1 MKVAIVQ
8 QILPHYRIPFFTAL
22 HRTLAERGV
31 DLRLIYGQEAP
42 GATPR
47 TVPLEAPWAERIQN
61 RYVRVGRK
69 QLVWQPCLSSTRK
82 TDLVIVGN
90 ANRSLV
96 NYVILASRL
105 ITKRFRLA
113 FWTHGR
119 NFRSTEKDRLAEV
132 FKQKMARAA
141 DWWFAYTERSAKI
154 MRSQGVPAE
163 KITVVNNAFDT
174 DELAAA
180 TRMLDPSELART
192 RAELGID
199 ADAPVVVFCGGLRPE
214 KDIGFVLKACELA
227 RKRVPSLHLVVIGDG
242 PDESKVKAA
251 AARNP
256 WIHAVG
262 PVFKADRVRYFAISE
277 AVLLPLGVGLAV
289 LDSFVTQT
297 PLLTTD
303 VESHGPESS
312 YLQHGINGLVSR
324 PTVEAYADSVV
335 EYLGDSA
342 LRARLRA
349 ECANA
354 AQRYTLAN
362 MVERFA
368 AGVMTSVQAR

>member
-1 MKVAIVQ
+1 LKVAIVQ
-8 QILPHYRIPFFTAL
+8 QILPHYRIPFFTSL
-22 HRTLAERGV
+22 HSKLASHGV

-47 TVPLEAPWAERIQN
+47 TVAMEAPWAHRIDN
-61 RYVRVGRK
+61 RYLRIGKK
-69 QLVWQPCLSSTRK
+69 QVVWQPCLTLTRK
-82 TDLVIVGN
+82 SDLVIVGN

-96 NYVILASRL
+96 NYAILASRL
-105 ITKRFRLA
+105 ITSGFRLA

-119 NFRSTEKDRLAEV
+119 NFRSTDKDRLAEA
-132 FKQKMARAA
+132 FKQRLARAA

-154 MRSQGVPAE
+154 MRSQGVPSE

-174 DELAAA
+174 DELASA
-180 TRMLDPSELART
+180 TRALDPSELART

-214 KDIGFVLKACELA
+214 KDIGFVLKACELV

-242 PDESKVKAA
+242 PDEQKVRAA

-256 WIHAVG
+256 WIHAIG

-297 PLLTTD
+297 PLITTD

-312 YLQHGINGLVSR
+312 YLEHEINGLVSA
-324 PTVEAYADSVV
+324 PSIEAYANTVV
-335 EYLGDSA
+335 RYLQDSA
-342 LRARLRA
+342 LRTRLRA

-354 AQRYTLAN
+354 ARRYTLSN

-368 AGVMTSVQAR
+368 SGILTSAQ